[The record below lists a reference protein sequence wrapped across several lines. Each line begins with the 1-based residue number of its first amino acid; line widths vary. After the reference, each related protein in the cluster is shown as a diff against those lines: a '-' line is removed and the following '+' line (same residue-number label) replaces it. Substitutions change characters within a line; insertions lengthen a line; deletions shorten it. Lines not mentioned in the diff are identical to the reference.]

1 VTILGPRCLLES
13 IKKLVETTYLVQ
25 MSRVNKPDRLT
36 AVDDLRERTM
46 KKNIFDVVE
55 LMNCLSHET
64 TSERTVQTIVGLT
77 TERLIVVD
85 PRPLGK
91 ALTNATSLVALQ

>member
-13 IKKLVETTYLVQ
+13 IKKLVETSYLVQ

-46 KKNIFDVVE
+46 KKNIFDVE
-55 LMNCLSHET
+55 LMNRLSRET
-64 TSERTVQTIVGLT
+64 TSERTVQTIVDLT
-77 TERLIVVD
+77 TERLIVVN

>member
-13 IKKLVETTYLVQ
+13 IKKLVETSYLVQ

-46 KKNIFDVVE
+46 KKNIFDVE
-55 LMNCLSHET
+55 LMNRLSRET
-64 TSERTVQTIVGLT
+64 TSERTVQTIVDLT
-77 TERLIVVD
+77 TERLIVVN

-91 ALTNATSLVALQ
+91 AQTNATSLVALQ